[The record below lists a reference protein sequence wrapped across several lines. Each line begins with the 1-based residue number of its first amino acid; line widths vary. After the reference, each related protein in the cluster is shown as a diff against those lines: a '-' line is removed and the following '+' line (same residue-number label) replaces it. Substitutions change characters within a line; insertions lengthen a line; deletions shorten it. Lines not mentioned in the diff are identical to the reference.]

1 MEKYIQLAIII
12 HAALGGIA
20 LLAGLIAIISK
31 KGQLIHK
38 KSGIVFYYA
47 MIASGTS
54 AIVIALMPKHESPF
68 LIAIGVFSLYFVIGG
83 YRALRFKSM
92 TTSIKNDKIISI
104 IMLITGAL
112 MILLPLVISQ
122 SINLVLL
129 IFGIIGILFAL
140 RDLKLY
146 QNREQLKKGWLKLH
160 LGKMLGGYISTTT
173 AFVVV
178 NGFFPGIY
186 NWFIP
191 SVIGTIYITYWMRK
205 IDKNTASKNLRS

>member
-31 KGQLIHK
+31 KGQPIHK

-47 MIASGTS
+47 MITSGAS
-54 AIVIALMPKHESPF
+54 AIVIALMPKHENPF
-68 LIAIGVFSLYFVIGG
+68 LIAVGIFSLYFVIGG

-92 TTSIKNDKIISI
+92 TSSIKNDKILSI

-146 QNREQLKKGWLKLH
+146 QNRERLKKGWLKLH
-160 LGKMLGGYISTTT
+160 LGKMLGGYISATT

-191 SVIGTIYITYWMRK
+191 GIIGTIYITYWMKK
-205 IDKNTASKNLRS
+205 IDKKTAS

>member
-12 HAALGGIA
+12 HAALGRIA

-31 KGQLIHK
+31 KGQPIHK

-47 MIASGTS
+47 MIASGAS
-54 AIVIALMPKHESPF
+54 AIVIALMPKHENPF
-68 LIAIGVFSLYFVIGG
+68 LIAVGVFSLYFVIGG

-92 TTSIKNDKIISI
+92 TSSIKNDKILSI

-146 QNREQLKKGWLKLH
+146 QNRERLKKGWLKLH
-160 LGKMLGGYISTTT
+160 LGKMLGGYISATT

-191 SVIGTIYITYWMRK
+191 GIIGTIYITYWMKK
-205 IDKNTASKNLRS
+205 IDKKTAS

>member
-31 KGQLIHK
+31 KGQPIHK

-47 MIASGTS
+47 MITSGAS
-54 AIVIALMPKHESPF
+54 AIVIALMPKHENPF
-68 LIAIGVFSLYFVIGG
+68 LIAVGVFSLYFVIGG

-92 TTSIKNDKIISI
+92 TSSIKNDKILSI

-129 IFGIIGILFAL
+129 IFGIIGILFSL

-146 QNREQLKKGWLKLH
+146 QNRERLKKGWLKLH
-160 LGKMLGGYISTTT
+160 LGKMLGGYISATT

-191 SVIGTIYITYWMRK
+191 SVIGTIYITYWMKK
-205 IDKNTASKNLRS
+205 IDKKTAS

>member
-31 KGQLIHK
+31 KGQPTHK

-47 MIASGTS
+47 MITSGAS
-54 AIVIALMPKHESPF
+54 AIVIALMPKHENPF
-68 LIAIGVFSLYFVIGG
+68 LIAVGVFSLYFVIGG

-92 TTSIKNDKIISI
+92 TSSIKNDKILSI
-104 IMLITGAL
+104 IMLITGVL

-160 LGKMLGGYISTTT
+160 LGKMLGGYISATT

-191 SVIGTIYITYWMRK
+191 SVIGTIYITYWMKK
-205 IDKNTASKNLRS
+205 IDKKTAS

>member
-31 KGQLIHK
+31 KGQPIHK

-47 MIASGTS
+47 MIASGAS
-54 AIVIALMPKHESPF
+54 AIVIALMPKHENPF
-68 LIAIGVFSLYFVIGG
+68 LIAVGVFSLYFVIGG

-92 TTSIKNDKIISI
+92 TNSIKNDNILSI
-104 IMLITGAL
+104 IMLITGVL

-146 QNREQLKKGWLKLH
+146 QNRERLKKGWLKLH
-160 LGKMLGGYISTTT
+160 LGKMLGGYISATT

-191 SVIGTIYITYWMRK
+191 GIIGTIYITYWMKK
-205 IDKNTASKNLRS
+205 IDKKTAS